1 MLQSQLDGLAAA
13 FELASRLNQEE
24 MVMFVLAFFSLGQG
38 LYAFVEGILMTCLYA
53 TPPHKISVPNLAPK
67 RAEDRLGSAGV
78 LTPTSTTRGHIESS
92 PTSRSRSPKRS
103 LSSAKKQQR
112 EAEEAHLKRLMS
124 EAKQR
129 YNELTS
135 ALGTL
140 QRFIRRRT

>member
-67 RAEDRLGSAGV
+67 RAED
-78 LTPTSTTRGHIESS
+78 TR
-92 PTSRSRSPKRS
+92 
-103 LSSAKKQQR
+103 AQKQ
-112 EAEEAHLKRLMS
+112 E
-124 EAKQR
+124 
-129 YNELTS
+129 
-135 ALGTL
+135 
-140 QRFIRRRT
+140 RRRHTHDGSTMPSASPSSSTRPPHASTETGKGTGCAC